1 MVKNGV
7 PHPNFK
13 GFMTNNVQANWNV
26 LRIMYNFGDPNEPMV
41 DKECTCYFHWTQSM
55 DRHTKQQI
63 ESKLHE
69 QHKTLCYECKN
80 ATSLEEVDV

>member
-1 MVKNGV
+1 
-7 PHPNFK
+7 
-13 GFMTNNVQANWNV
+13 
-26 LRIMYNFGDPNEPMV
+26 MYNFGDPNEPMV

-63 ESKLHE
+63 KSKLHK

-80 ATSLEEVDV
+80 ATSLEEVDVWYATICCCSYSLEVVDEVGLQELEN